1 MLTGYIC
8 LCISCTEITQQ
19 KGGTCYTCYTCIPI
33 KLYRPMT
40 AKLKYLLQKYFF
52 CNVFKRLTLRC
63 VGTHLTPVRYPKRNI
78 LPGTL
83 GFITTSLY
91 LSFAVHIEFCMN
103 YLWGVS
109 YSCSAFTISAFLG
122 TKSERTVNS
131 DIETVLLLSTSL
143 LGMSTS
149 VFLFSFRY
157 L

>member
-19 KGGTCYTCYTCIPI
+19 KGGTSIPAI
-33 KLYRPMT
+33 PASLLSYRPMT
-40 AKLKYLLQKYFF
+40 AKLKYLLQKYFL

-63 VGTHLTPVRYPKRNI
+63 VGTRLTHVRYPKRNI

-103 YLWGVS
+103 
-109 YSCSAFTISAFLG
+109 
-122 TKSERTVNS
+122 
-131 DIETVLLLSTSL
+131 
-143 LGMSTS
+143 
-149 VFLFSFRY
+149 
-157 L
+157 